1 MPVVNVFDYE
11 ELARRKLPK
20 PVFDFIAGGAKDEI
34 TLRRNREAFER
45 IHLRPRVLMDV
56 SRIDLATRVLG
67 QPLELPVLLAPV
79 ALQRLAHPDGELASA
94 RAAAAAGTIFALS
107 TMASATIE
115 EVAAVATGQKWFQLY
130 VHPDR
135 DVTKRLVQRA
145 EAAGHS
151 AICVTADVPFLGRRE
166 RDLRNQLEFPPE
178 VTHVN
183 YLGEVEAPPMS
194 IEPDKSVLAASA
206 DLLIDPALTWSDID
220 WLRSV
225 TSLPLLVK
233 GIMTAED
240 ARLAVEHGVA
250 GLVVSNHGGR
260 QLDGAPATIEAL
272 PEVVE
277 AAQGRCE
284 ILLDGGIRRGTDILK
299 ALALGARAVLVGRP
313 YIWGLAAA
321 GDEGVTRVLTM
332 LRNEL
337 ELAMALCGCRS
348 VADIDGGL
356 LRRHQGV

>member
-1 MPVVNVFDYE
+1 MPLVNIFDYE
-11 ELARRKLPK
+11 QLARRKLPQ
-20 PVFDFIAGGAKDEI
+20 PVFDFIAGGAEDEI
-34 TLRRNREAFER
+34 TLRLNREAFER
-45 IHLRPRVLMDV
+45 IRLRPRVLVDV
-56 SRIDLATRVLG
+56 SRVDLTTTVLG
-67 QPLELPVLLAPV
+67 QRLELPVLLAPV

-94 RAAAAAGTIFALS
+94 RAAAAAGTAFALS

-115 EVAAVATGQKWFQLY
+115 EAAAAATGHKWFQLY

-145 EAAGHS
+145 EAAGYA

-166 RDLRNQLEFPPE
+166 RDLRNELEFPPD

-194 IEPDKSVLAASA
+194 MEPGQSVLAASA
-206 DLLIDPALTWSDID
+206 GLLIDPALTWSEID

-250 GLVVSNHGGR
+250 AIVVSNHGGR
-260 QLDGAPATIEAL
+260 QLDGAPATIEVL

-277 AAQGRCE
+277 AVQGRCE
-284 ILLDGGIRRGTDILK
+284 VLLDGGIRRGTDILK
-299 ALALGARAVLVGRP
+299 ALALGASAVLIGRA

-321 GDEGVTRVLTM
+321 GEEGVTRVLAL

-337 ELAMALCGCRS
+337 ELAMALCGRRS
-348 VADIDGGL
+348 VQEID
-356 LRRHQGV
+356 RGVASYD

>member
-1 MPVVNVFDYE
+1 
-11 ELARRKLPK
+11 
-20 PVFDFIAGGAKDEI
+20 
-34 TLRRNREAFER
+34 
-45 IHLRPRVLMDV
+45 V
-56 SRIDLATRVLG
+56 SRVDLTTTVLG
-67 QPLELPVLLAPV
+67 QRLELPVLLAPV

-94 RAAAAAGTIFALS
+94 RAAAAAGTAFALS

-115 EVAAVATGQKWFQLY
+115 EAAAAATGHKWFQLY

-145 EAAGHS
+145 EAAGYA

-166 RDLRNQLEFPPE
+166 RDLRNELEFPPD

-194 IEPDKSVLAASA
+194 MEPGQSVLAASA
-206 DLLIDPALTWSDID
+206 GLLIDPALTWSEID

-250 GLVVSNHGGR
+250 AIVVSNHGGR
-260 QLDGAPATIEAL
+260 QLDGAPATIEVL

-277 AAQGRCE
+277 AVQGRCE
-284 ILLDGGIRRGTDILK
+284 VLLDGGIRRGTDILK
-299 ALALGARAVLVGRP
+299 ALALGASAVLIGRA

-321 GDEGVTRVLTM
+321 GEEGVTRVLAL

-337 ELAMALCGCRS
+337 ELAMALCGRRS
-348 VADIDGGL
+348 VQEID
-356 LRRHQGV
+356 RGVASYD